1 MKIPRREWLQILIL
15 ALPFCVAAALW
26 NKLPDPM
33 PNHWGINGQVDG
45 YASKPVAALLL
56 PCINLAFTAL
66 MLVLPRIDPKFARYD
81 EETKAS
87 LRRTF
92 AAMRLAVTLY
102 LSFLALVVVVT
113 PLYPAIR
120 IPTVIGSGA
129 GLLLMIFGNLMTK
142 LRPNWFCGIRT
153 RWTLESRD
161 IWIKTH
167 RLGGRLMMAGGVCIL
182 IFGLLLPMKLF
193 VICVLLPAAAVMS
206 IVPIVYSY
214 IVWNRSRPAK

>member
-1 MKIPRREWLQILIL
+1 MKIQKREWLQILIL
-15 ALPFCVAAALW
+15 AVPFCVAAWLW
-26 NKLPDPM
+26 NKLPGRM
-33 PNHWGINGQVDG
+33 PIHWGINGQVDG

-66 MLVLPRIDPKFARYD
+66 MMVLPRIDPKFARYD

-102 LSFLALVVVVT
+102 LSLLALVVLVM

-120 IPTVIGSGA
+120 MPTVIGSGA
-129 GLLLMIFGNLMTK
+129 GLLLMVLGNLMTK
-142 LRPNWFCGIRT
+142 LRPNWFYGIRT

-161 IWIKTH
+161 VWIKTH

-193 VICVLLPAAAVMS
+193 ILCVVLPAAAVMS

>member
-1 MKIPRREWLQILIL
+1 MKIPKREWLQILIL
-15 ALPFCVAAALW
+15 AAPFCVAAALW
-26 NKLPDPM
+26 NNLPDPM

-102 LSFLALVVVVT
+102 LSSLALVVVVT

-129 GLLLMIFGNLMTK
+129 GLLLMVLGNLMTK
-142 LRPNWFCGIRT
+142 LRPNWFFGIRT

-193 VICVLLPAAAVMS
+193 VICVLLPAAAIMS

-214 IVWNRSRPAK
+214 IIWNRSRSVK

>member
-1 MKIPRREWLQILIL
+1 MKIPKREWLQILIL

-66 MLVLPRIDPKFARYD
+66 MMVLPRIDPKFARYD

-102 LSFLALVVVVT
+102 LSLLALVVLVM

-120 IPTVIGSGA
+120 MPTVIGSGA
-129 GLLLMIFGNLMTK
+129 GLLLMVLGNLMTK
-142 LRPNWFCGIRT
+142 LRPNWFYGIRT

-161 IWIKTH
+161 VWIKTH

-193 VICVLLPAAAVMS
+193 VLCVVLPAAAVMS

>member
-1 MKIPRREWLQILIL
+1 MKIQKREWLQILIL
-15 ALPFCVAAALW
+15 AAPFCVAAALW

-56 PCINLAFTAL
+56 PCITLAFTAL

-129 GLLLMIFGNLMTK
+129 GLLLMVLGNLMTK
-142 LRPNWFCGIRT
+142 LRPNWFFGIRT

-214 IVWNRSRPAK
+214 IIWNRSRSVK

>member
-1 MKIPRREWLQILIL
+1 MKIQKREWLQILIL
-15 ALPFCVAAALW
+15 AAPFCVAAALW

-129 GLLLMIFGNLMTK
+129 GLLLMVLGNLMTK
-142 LRPNWFCGIRT
+142 LRPNWFFGIRT

-193 VICVLLPAAAVMS
+193 ILCVVLPAAAVMS

>member
-1 MKIPRREWLQILIL
+1 MKIPKREWLQILIL
-15 ALPFCVAAALW
+15 AAPFCVAAALW

-33 PNHWGINGQVDG
+33 PSHWGINGQVDG

-66 MLVLPRIDPKFARYD
+66 MMVLPRIDPKFARYD

-129 GLLLMIFGNLMTK
+129 GLLLMVLGNLMTK
-142 LRPNWFCGIRT
+142 LRPNWFFGIRT

-193 VICVLLPAAAVMS
+193 VICVLLPAIVVMS

-214 IVWNRSRPAK
+214 IIWNRSRSVK

>member
-1 MKIPRREWLQILIL
+1 MKIQKREWLQILIL
-15 ALPFCVAAALW
+15 AAPFCVAAALW

-129 GLLLMIFGNLMTK
+129 GLLLMVLGNLMTK
-142 LRPNWFCGIRT
+142 LRPNWFFGIRT

-193 VICVLLPAAAVMS
+193 VICVLLPAAAIMS

-214 IVWNRSRPAK
+214 IIWNRSRSVK

>member
-1 MKIPRREWLQILIL
+1 MKIPKREWLQILIL
-15 ALPFCVAAALW
+15 AAPFCVAAALW

-33 PNHWGINGQVDG
+33 PSHWGINGQVDG

-66 MLVLPRIDPKFARYD
+66 MMVLPRIDPKFARYD

-129 GLLLMIFGNLMTK
+129 GLLLMVLGNLMTK
-142 LRPNWFCGIRT
+142 LRPNWFFGIRT

-214 IVWNRSRPAK
+214 VIWNRSRSVK

>member
-1 MKIPRREWLQILIL
+1 MKIQKREWLQILIL
-15 ALPFCVAAALW
+15 AAPFCVAAALW

-129 GLLLMIFGNLMTK
+129 GLLLMVLGNLMTK
-142 LRPNWFCGIRT
+142 LRPNWFFGI
-153 RWTLESRD
+153 LESRD

-214 IVWNRSRPAK
+214 IIWNRSRSVK

>member
-1 MKIPRREWLQILIL
+1 MKIPKREWLQILIL
-15 ALPFCVAAALW
+15 AAPFCVAALLW
-26 NKLPDPM
+26 NKLPDRM
-33 PNHWGINGQVDG
+33 AIHWGLNGQVDG
-45 YASKPVAALLL
+45 YAGKPLASLLL
-56 PCINLAFTAL
+56 PCVNVAIT
-66 MLVLPRIDPKFARYD
+66 VLIMILPHFDPKYVRYD

-92 AAMRLAVTLY
+92 ASMRLAITI
-102 LSFLALVVVVT
+102 FMAILALAVLAT
-113 PLYPAIR
+113 PLYPMIQMTLIAV
-120 IPTVIGSGA
+120 TGSG
-129 GLLLMIFGNLMTK
+129 LLFIVLGNLMTK

-153 RWTLESRD
+153 RWTLESREA
-161 IWIKTH
+161 WTKTH

-193 VICVLLPAAAVMS
+193 VLCVVLPAAAVMS

>member
-1 MKIPRREWLQILIL
+1 MKIPKREWLQILIL

-66 MLVLPRIDPKFARYD
+66 MMVLPRIDPKFARYD

-129 GLLLMIFGNLMTK
+129 GLLLMVLGNLMTK
-142 LRPNWFCGIRT
+142 LRPNWFFGIRT

-193 VICVLLPAAAVMS
+193 VICVLLPAAAIMS

-214 IVWNRSRPAK
+214 IIWNRSRSVK

>member
-1 MKIPRREWLQILIL
+1 MKIPKREWLQILIL

-66 MLVLPRIDPKFARYD
+66 MMVLPRIDPKFARYD

-129 GLLLMIFGNLMTK
+129 GLLLMVLGNLMTK
-142 LRPNWFCGIRT
+142 LRPNWFFGIRT

-214 IVWNRSRPAK
+214 IIWNRSRSVK

>member
-1 MKIPRREWLQILIL
+1 MKIQKREWLQILIL
-15 ALPFCVAAALW
+15 AAPFCVAAALW

-129 GLLLMIFGNLMTK
+129 GLLLMVLGNLMTK
-142 LRPNWFCGIRT
+142 LRPNWFFGIRT

-214 IVWNRSRPAK
+214 IIWNQSRSVK